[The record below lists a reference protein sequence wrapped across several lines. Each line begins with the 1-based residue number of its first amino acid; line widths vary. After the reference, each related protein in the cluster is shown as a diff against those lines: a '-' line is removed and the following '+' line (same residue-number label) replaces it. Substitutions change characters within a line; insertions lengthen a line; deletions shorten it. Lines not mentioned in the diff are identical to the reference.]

1 MPVRSAVV
9 GGGGGGGGGL
19 EAVKMGFL
27 FILSFV
33 ISSSQS
39 PSVGFWPNSPF
50 CPCCQKAGKT
60 ELLFG
65 PFCMYK
71 TGAQNEEINP

>member
-9 GGGGGGGGGL
+9 DGGGGL

-65 PFCMYK
+65 PFCK